1 MFHNP
6 AGYGKLKEQEAFEFL
21 KSIIESKEIK
31 SQVKFVPGDEI
42 TLGE

>member
-6 AGYGKLKEQEAFEFL
+6 AGYGKLKEKEAFKFL
-21 KSIIESKEIK
+21 QSIIESKEIK
-31 SQVKFVPGDEI
+31 SQVKFIPGDEF